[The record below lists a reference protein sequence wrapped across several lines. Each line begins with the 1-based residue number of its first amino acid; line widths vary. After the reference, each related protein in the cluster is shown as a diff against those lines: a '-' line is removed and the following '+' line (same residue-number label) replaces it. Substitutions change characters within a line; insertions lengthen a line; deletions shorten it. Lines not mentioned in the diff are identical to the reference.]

1 MIFGIILIH
10 GYSGSNHDL
19 KPLAD
24 ELESTF
30 GKGAVNNLTLPGH
43 DSGKIPEFDENL
55 FIDTINHS
63 IKTFKDENRSIIII
77 GHSTGGNLALATI
90 SKFSIQP
97 ELLILVA
104 TPQKIDRSFFKSWD
118 LHRKGK
124 PAIPLVDVAL
134 MIKMI
139 NSTGSKR
146 LKAKIPVLIIH
157 GENDGLVPSTQSQ
170 VWKTEVFQQSS
181 RVVSIPLA
189 DHDIFKGINNHLV
202 IDVIRRAITD
212 IALSSQKDM
221 KTIDSLVEVEPY
233 LKDFFTAAPFSES
246 HLASCPAAQRVVGKK
261 PGLLP
266 TAKNDPV
273 IANIEITTCC
283 NLKCRFCARSQLTK
297 SNKHMSFDLFQKI
310 LALLP
315 NTYKIV
321 LVGLGEPLLHPQIID
336 FIKYAKTLKKKVG
349 LVTNAMLLNTSLS
362 KQLLDA
368 GLDSIAF
375 SLDGSDTELSSLVRK
390 GTNFNKVIKNIREF
404 VAISNTTQRISKA
417 VFSAVSIDTV
427 TRLKDLIDRVTEL
440 GVDVLMLTDLNFKAN
455 LDHTL
460 WKNMNEN
467 IEVNIRK
474 AVSYGFSKNLPVLSV
489 HGLEEF
495 GLEKRYHDFL
505 LIPPEQLYQR
515 SNYHARCFSPWQTV
529 PIDVEGNITL
539 CDCQPEFIIGNLFR
553 NSFSEIWNGEAIQKY
568 RAVMLSDE
576 PPEACRI
583 CPRF

>member
-10 GYSGSNHDL
+10 GYSGSYHDL

-30 GKGAVNNLTLPGH
+30 GKGSVNNLSLPGH

-55 FIDTINHS
+55 FIDTINQS
-63 IKTFKDENRSIIII
+63 IKTFKDENRTIIMI

-97 ELLILVA
+97 ELLILVS
-104 TPQKIDRSFFKSWD
+104 TPQKIDRSFVESWD
-118 LHRKGK
+118 LHRTGK
-124 PAIPLVDVAL
+124 AAIPLVDVGL
-134 MIKMI
+134 MIKLI

-146 LKAKIPVLIIH
+146 LKAEIPALIIH
-157 GENDGLVPSTQSQ
+157 GENDGLVPNAQSQ
-170 VWKTEVFQQSS
+170 AWKTEVFSQST

-189 DHDIFKGINNHLV
+189 DHDIFKGFNSHLV

-212 IALSSQKDM
+212 IALSNQKDM
-221 KTIDSLVEVEPY
+221 ETINSLVEIEPN
-233 LKDFFTAAPFSES
+233 LKDLFTVTPFSES
-246 HLASCPAAQRVVGKK
+246 HLASCPGAQRIVGKK
-261 PGLLP
+261 PGLHP
-266 TAKNDPV
+266 TIKNDPV
-273 IANIEITTCC
+273 IANIEITTYC

-297 SNKHMSFDLFQKI
+297 INKHMSLDLFQKI

-315 NTYKIV
+315 NIYKIV

-336 FIKYAKTLKKKVG
+336 LIKYAKSLRKKVG
-349 LVTNAMLLNTSLS
+349 LVTNAMLLNPSVS

-375 SLDGSDTELSSLVRK
+375 SLDGSDMKLSSLVRK
-390 GTNFNKVIKNIREF
+390 GTNFNKVIKNIKEF

-417 VFSAVSIDTV
+417 VFSAVSNDTV
-427 TRLKDLIDRVTEL
+427 NHLKDLIDRVAEL

-460 WKNMNEN
+460 WKNMSGN
-467 IEVNIRK
+467 IEEDIRK
-474 AVSYGFSKNLPVLSV
+474 AISYAFSKNLPVLSV

-505 LIPPEQLYQR
+505 LIPPGQLYQR
-515 SNYHARCFSPWQTV
+515 SNHHAWCLSPWQTV

-539 CDCQPEFIIGNLFR
+539 CDCQPDFIIGNLFQ
-553 NSFSEIWNGEAIQKY
+553 NSFSDIWNGEVIQKY
-568 RAVMLSDE
+568 RTAMLSND